1 MLGIEVIRGVKVCG
15 ATNIFLN
22 QTEIKSLL
30 HLHLLHPY
38 FHSLNTNCY
47 FVWLSLLKKTFLE
60 IFLAYYST
68 LWENKFQ
75 FFLISVMHEHISK
88 TFAIK
93 LLYKKIDIKLIRES
107 WHQIVLIFTCVHGSN
122 WRAVTLTFNTWMVV
136 LFDFLGVV
144 VCLRGAMGEAVRRI
158 IRGELEG
165 DRWGLWLGLVVARLT
180 PPGTDHKPM
189 LT

>member
-1 MLGIEVIRGVKVCG
+1 MKTIWILNIWKQKFDACHFIFFRFDTNRQNYEPRTHIKQGIYRMYFIVNNVIFTLRL
-15 ATNIFLN
+15 FLRYEYIL
-22 QTEIKSLL
+22 QPLFQFLL
-30 HLHLLHPY
+30 IHLLP
-38 FHSLNTNCY
+38 LNNALHI
-47 FVWLSLLKKTFLE
+47 WSGKLK
-60 IFLAYYST
+60 
-68 LWENKFQ
+68 
-75 FFLISVMHEHISK
+75 
-88 TFAIK
+88 
-93 LLYKKIDIKLIRES
+93 
-107 WHQIVLIFTCVHGSN
+107 SN